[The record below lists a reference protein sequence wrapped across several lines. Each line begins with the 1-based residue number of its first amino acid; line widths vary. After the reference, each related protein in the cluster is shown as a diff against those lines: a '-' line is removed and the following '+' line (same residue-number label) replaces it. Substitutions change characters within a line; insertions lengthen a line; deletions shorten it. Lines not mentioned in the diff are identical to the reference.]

1 MTRYAPLLLTATA
14 CAAAALSADARL
26 VDPNTSTNS
35 AAAQR
40 RRRRAAG
47 ASVQGLPAGGDEF
60 SRLAA
65 AGTIHNGDENTST
78 SQAEEVERPVPG
90 TEQMEQRA
98 VPLDAASGPSATT
111 ARPSTA
117 GVVAGAIAE
126 ATSAQAAE
134 AEATAAACSPDH
146 PQRCADLSAFG
157 TTLFRSLLGPLLGG
171 ETTRTTSS
179 SEESENILLSP
190 LSIGQ
195 ALALVSAG
203 ATPGSVCEAELFDV
217 LGIEGHGGVPLL
229 TDAILRSTSSSSS
242 TAATAGEDD
251 SGVSLTTASSIWL
264 HGSIKASYEERAEI
278 VHHATAQPL
287 PRTYAP
293 LNEWAEL
300 VSDGQIQN
308 LFDGSRIV
316 DPLMRAALINVVSFK
331 GTWTRQFDASKTEV
345 GVFYKKPKQNGRK
358 DDAGEEEAVE
368 EKVVKYMKDR
378 RHVLLHPAQEELGD
392 AIVMKLDYGP
402 VRKDP
407 ERGWDLP
414 SEFAAL
420 FVLPKDNTVE
430 SERAALDGLAQ
441 SSVTELIQGLRP
453 REVNLSLPKFKL
465 EFGTASLT
473 EALRSMG
480 LHEVFDGTKV
490 LSAISDDPDLH
501 LSDVLHK
508 AVMEVTEEG
517 TTAAAATA
525 AMIMTRS
532 VPPPPMDLEFNRPFF
547 VMVVHVETGTP
558 LFVGRVGDPNLSFE
572 EDGLER

>member
-1 MTRYAPLLLTATA
+1 MTRYGPLILTATA

-26 VDPNTSTNS
+26 VNPSS
-35 AAAQR
+35 ANPK
-40 RRRRAAG
+40 RRRAAETK
-47 ASVQGLPAGGDEF
+47 AQGLPNGGADEF
-60 SRLAA
+60 SRLDM
-65 AGTIHNGDENTST
+65 NDENAE
-78 SQAEEVERPVPG
+78 AEEPVPG
-90 TEQMEQRA
+90 TERA
-98 VPLDAASGPSATT
+98 VPLDGPKTATT
-111 ARPSTA
+111 TASTSA
-117 GVVAGAIAE
+117 AVAEAIAE
-126 ATSAQAAE
+126 ATSPQAAE
-134 AEATAAACSPDH
+134 AELTAEACSPTDN
-146 PQRCADLSAFG
+146 PGSCADLATFG
-157 TTLFRSLLGPLLGG
+157 TTLFQSMLAPLLDG
-171 ETTRTTSS
+171 TTTNNNNI
-179 SEESENILLSP
+179 SEESENVLLSP

-203 ATPGSVCEAELFDV
+203 ATPGSTCEAELFGL
-217 LGIEGHGGVPLL
+217 LGIHRHSGVPLL
-229 TDAILRSTSSSSS
+229 TDAILASARSGPP
-242 TAATAGEDD
+242 AAASRGEQG
-251 SGVSLTTASSIWL
+251 SGVSLTTSSSIWL

-293 LNEWAEL
+293 MNEWAEL
-300 VSDGQIQN
+300 ESNGEIRN
-308 LFDGSRIV
+308 LFDGSQVV
-316 DPLMRAALINVVSFK
+316 DPLTRAILMNVVSFK
-331 GTWTRQFDASKTEV
+331 GTWTRQFDPAKTEV
-345 GVFYKKPKQNGRK
+345 GVFYKTKAEGGR
-358 DDAGEEEAVE
+358 D

-420 FVLPKDNTVE
+420 FVLPKDDTVE
-430 SERAALDGLAQ
+430 SEQAALDGLAE
-441 SSVTELIQGLRP
+441 SSVAELIRGLRP

-465 EFGTASLT
+465 EFGTASLS

-480 LHEVFDGTKV
+480 LNEVFDGTKV
-490 LSAISDDPDLH
+490 LSEMSDDPDLH
-501 LSDVLHK
+501 LDDVLHK

-517 TTAAAATA
+517 TTASAATA

-532 VPPPPMDLEFNRPFF
+532 VPPPPMDLQFDRPFF

-572 EDGLER
+572 EDGVER

>member
-14 CAAAALSADARL
+14 CAAAAALSADARL
-26 VDPNTSTNS
+26 VDPSNTNGNNS
-35 AAAQR
+35 PNQR
-40 RRRRAAG
+40 RRRRAADSLQGRPANGG
-47 ASVQGLPAGGDEF
+47 ADEF
-60 SRLAA
+60 SR
-65 AGTIHNGDENTST
+65 IDMNDENA
-78 SQAEEVERPVPG
+78 QEMERPVPG
-90 TEQMEQRA
+90 TSTEPPERAGA
-98 VPLDAASGPSATT
+98 VPLGAPPAAAGTASA
-111 ARPSTA
+111 
-117 GVVAGAIAE
+117 VVAEAIAE
-126 ATSAQAAE
+126 ATSPQAAE
-134 AEATAAACSPDH
+134 AELTAGACSPTDN
-146 PQRCADLSAFG
+146 PGSCADLTTFG
-157 TTLFRSLLGPLLGG
+157 TTLFRSMLAPLLDGATAA
-171 ETTRTTSS
+171 TTIATTSS
-179 SEESENILLSP
+179 NNVSEESENVLLSP

-203 ATPGSVCEAELFDV
+203 ATPGSTCEAELFDL
-217 LGIEGHGGVPLL
+217 LGINRHSGVPLL
-229 TDAILRSTSSSSS
+229 TDAILASARSGPP
-242 TAATAGEDD
+242 AAASRGEQG
-251 SGVSLTTASSIWL
+251 SGVSLTTSSSIWL

-293 LNEWAEL
+293 MNEWAEL
-300 VSDGQIQN
+300 ESNGEIRN
-308 LFDGSRIV
+308 LFDGSQVV
-316 DPLMRAALINVVSFK
+316 DPLTRAILMNVVSFK
-331 GTWTRQFDASKTEV
+331 GTWTRQFDPAKTEV
-345 GVFYKKPKQNGRK
+345 GVFYKTKAEGGR
-358 DDAGEEEAVE
+358 D

-420 FVLPKDNTVE
+420 FVLPKDDTVE
-430 SERAALDGLAQ
+430 SERAALDGLAE
-441 SSVTELIQGLRP
+441 SSVAELIRGLRP

-465 EFGTASLT
+465 EFGTASLS

-480 LHEVFDGTKV
+480 LNEVFDGTKV
-490 LSAISDDPDLH
+490 LSEMSDDPDLH
-501 LSDVLHK
+501 LDDVLHK

-517 TTAAAATA
+517 TTASAATA

-532 VPPPPMDLEFNRPFF
+532 VPPPPMDLQFDRPFF

-572 EDGLER
+572 EDGVER